1 MQTPGIASALCGQKL
16 SHIVYLRFVR
26 DLASTTWLQAAV
38 HHRVPGIRH
47 SAICVIPGF
56 RQVRIS
62 VIVPIVPEI
71 RYAHFPGSSRPS
83 RPVPE
88 IRYPL
93 CEGCGL
99 RDQMALCLDFSAV
112 M

>member
-1 MQTPGIASALCGQKL
+1 ML
-16 SHIVYLRFVR
+16 YLRFVR

-38 HHRVPGIRH
+38 HRCVPGIRH

-62 VIVPIVPEI
+62 VIVP
-71 RYAHFPGSSRPS
+71 SSRKLGTRIFWNRPVPS

-88 IRYPL
+88 IRYARVEDARPP
-93 CEGCGL
+93 
-99 RDQMALCLDFSAV
+99 DQNFAGPNVCDSPTYYTQPTTVWFAFTV
-112 M
+112 